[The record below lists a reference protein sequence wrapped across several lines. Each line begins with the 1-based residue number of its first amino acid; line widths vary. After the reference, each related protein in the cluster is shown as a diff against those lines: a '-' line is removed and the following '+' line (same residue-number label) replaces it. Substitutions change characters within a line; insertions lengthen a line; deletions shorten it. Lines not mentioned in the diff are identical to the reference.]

1 MDVFKKPHIS
11 VNKEFFFAE
20 NKHSKTFKGVHIMVK
35 SLGRGMF
42 HMEQSIYIS
51 SCAAI
56 AGKKEGEGP
65 MGQCF
70 DRVEMDSHFEQETW
84 EKAESRMQQE
94 TIYTAL
100 KKASLTADDVD
111 IILAGDLI
119 NQCTSSTYSLRPFGV
134 PFLGLFGAC
143 STMAEGLITASLI
156 LSSGAGKRC
165 VAATSSH
172 FSTAER
178 QFRFPLSYGGQ
189 RPPTAQ
195 WTCTAS
201 GAVVLDTETEGSPAI
216 SGVCIGKITDLGVTD
231 ANNMGAAMAPAAAD
245 TLTRWFKGTCRTP
258 NDYDAIVTGDLGM
271 IGGKLFMEL
280 MMKQG
285 YEINPCYYDC
295 GAMMFD
301 SLTQDTHAGGSGCGC
316 GGSILCGHFL
326 PLVKSGSIKRML
338 FMATGALMSPMLV
351 QQGESIPS
359 IAHLVEIVSGKEND

>member
-1 MDVFKKPHIS
+1 MAH
-11 VNKEFFFAE
+11 
-20 NKHSKTFKGVHIMVK
+20 

-42 HMEQSIYIS
+42 LTEKPVGILSY
-51 SCAAI
+51 AAV

-65 MGQCF
+65 MGKCF
-70 DRVEMDSHFEQETW
+70 DRVENDSHFGQKTW
-84 EKAESRMQQE
+84 EQAESRMQQE
-94 TIYTAL
+94 TIYHAVSKAGL
-100 KKASLTADDVD
+100 KADDID

-134 PFLGLFGAC
+134 PFLGIFGAC
-143 STMAEGLITASLI
+143 STMAEGLLTGSLI
-156 LSSGAGKRC
+156 IDSGAANRC

-201 GAVVLDTETEGSPAI
+201 GAVVLQ
-216 SGVCIGKITDLGVTD
+216 SGTKKFSCITGGCIGKIIDLGVTD

-245 TLTRWFKGTCRTP
+245 TLTRWLRESGRVVS
-258 NDYDAIVTGDLGM
+258 DYDAVVTGDLGI
-271 IGGKLFMEL
+271 IGGKLFLEL
-280 MMKQG
+280 MLKQG
-285 YEINPCYYDC
+285 FDVSQCYHDC

-301 SLTQDTHAGGSGCGC
+301 PETQDTHAGGSGCGC

-326 PLVKSGSIKRML
+326 PKLTKGEIKRML
-338 FMATGALMSPMLV
+338 FMATGALMSPMIV
-351 QQGESIPS
+351 QQGESIPC
-359 IAHLVEIVSGKEND
+359 IAHLVEISSGEE